1 MPDSVLFWLT
11 PGLLSAK
18 FCFMSRTWAKV
29 GIAIGFLLLFTGAL
43 DVRQHFGIW
52 AAFSILLGLFLV
64 LFSASFVSRTT
75 RQKTTRR
82 VSFGFL
88 GVAVILLVIALAPS
102 LS

>member
-11 PGLLSAK
+11 PGFRNAK
-18 FCFMSRTWAKV
+18 FCSVSRTWGKV
-29 GIAIGFLLLFTGAL
+29 SIAVGFLLLFAGAL
-43 DVRQHFGIW
+43 DARQHFGIW
-52 AAFSILLGLFLV
+52 ATFSIMLGLFLV
-64 LFSASFVSRTT
+64 LFGASFVSRTT

-88 GVAVILLVIALAPS
+88 GAALILLGVALALS